1 MATHAST
8 GGTEVVRVDARELND
23 LIKRLRQ
30 VENKK
35 LKARLRKALK
45 DSAKPMVDAVQKK
58 VLEDAPSGGARR
70 SGGRIRYTKS
80 RSRTVKGVDFDGSVI
95 RERVTEQV
103 SMRRTVRQG
112 IAKGIGASLRASGND
127 AQLIITASPRFLGNR
142 APMLKAYNKRSFRH
156 PLFGNRNY
164 WHTQQGNPYFGDT
177 IYNNRD
183 EVVKRLAAAMEAVAN
198 DITG

>member
-1 MATHAST
+1 MASHAST

-80 RSRTVKGVDFDGSVI
+80 RSRTVKG
-95 RERVTEQV
+95 VTEQV

-183 EVVKRLAAAMEAVAN
+183 EVVKRLAAAMEAVAK

>member
-1 MATHAST
+1 MARRPSSGNA
-8 GGTEVVRVDARELND
+8 ELVRVDASELNA
-23 LIKRLRQ
+23 LVKRLRT
-30 VENKK
+30 VEDRK

-45 DSAKPMVDAVQKK
+45 ESAKPMVDAVRDK
-58 VLEDAPSGGARR
+58 VLEPTPHGDARANV
-70 SGGRIRYTKS
+70 GRIRYS
-80 RSRTVKGVDFDGSVI
+80 QRKGAQED
-95 RERVTEQV
+95 R
-103 SMRRTVRQG
+103 RRTVRQG
-112 IAKGIGASLRASGND
+112 IAKGVTASLRSGGRD
-127 AQLIITASPRFLGNR
+127 AQLLVTASPRFLGKR

-183 EVVKRLAAAMEAVAN
+183 EIVKRLAAAMEAVAK